1 MEGYTNHAYVK
12 HNANTNPDNSSAQN
26 GNTPDNNSIMIP
38 TENEE
43 DFNTPISTNT
53 IKAWD
58 KGAVYTPIDPT
69 AVAIRA
75 ARAPSDEEPSKLETS
90 LRRRFSP
97 MTLAWNS
104 IDVYAKART
113 RRFPWT
119 KNTLK
124 ESEEG
129 LGDPNQN
136 DGSQRKHI
144 LKGVSGVVKPGTLVA
159 IMGASGAGKSTL
171 MNVLAGRSG
180 NSVEVS
186 GEVTVNGCK
195 IDELLGDI
203 SAYVQQEDALI
214 PSLTV
219 REQLNFRALLRMDKS
234 YSKEEREARVKT
246 VIRELSLTKCAET
259 LIGDERIRG
268 ISGGEKKRVSFA
280 SEILTDPPLIFL
292 DEPTSGLDSYL
303 AKNLIQ
309 SLRNM
314 ASRGRTI
321 ITTIHQPSSEIF
333 TMFDNLLLMVDG
345 KTVYMGPTKDA
356 MVHFKQCGL
365 ECPNNYNPADFYLDN
380 LSIVPGYEHEYYSRI
395 KVYIECYERSEH
407 NASIDDYL
415 KRTKTRSI
423 KQFQE
428 SSPAAAQKRFQAS
441 LWTQFTNLLWRSW
454 ITAVRDPASL
464 KFRSIQTLAIGLL
477 LGLIYLQ
484 QDIDQLG
491 VMNINGL
498 LFILVTNTSF
508 SSQFM
513 VINIFPL
520 EMAVILRDFKSKL
533 YSVEMYYLCKS
544 LADIPFQVIFPL
556 LLNAI
561 VYWMVGLNPDFT
573 RFLESCAV
581 LVLVSCIAS
590 SFGFFMSAMAGT
602 VQNAMAI
609 APPLLAPLMLFG
621 GLFMNSESIP
631 DYFIWLK
638 YLSWFSYATELVT
651 VNQWED
657 IESIKC
663 TNIANVTC
671 QYNNGTDVL
680 KFLNFHRENYLMDYS
695 AMLAL
700 FIGFRFLGYFCLLLR
715 SKNACCC

>member
-1 MEGYTNHAYVK
+1 MEGSREHAYAMS
-12 HNANTNPDNSSAQN
+12 NTNTNPDNSSPQN

-58 KGAVYTPIDPT
+58 KGGVYTPIDPT

-75 ARAPSDEEPSKLETS
+75 AWAPGDEEPSKLETS
-90 LRRRFSP
+90 LRKKFSA

-113 RRFPWT
+113 RCFPWT

-144 LKGVSGVVKPGTLVA
+144 LKGVSGVAKPGAVLA
-159 IMGASGAGKSTL
+159 IIGSSGAGKSTL
-171 MNVLAGRSG
+171 MNVLAGRCG

-186 GEVTVNGCK
+186 GEVTINGCK

-234 YSKEEREARVKT
+234 YTKEEREARVKT

-259 LIGDERIRG
+259 LIGDERIQG
-268 ISGGEKKRVSFA
+268 ISGGERKRVCFA

-333 TMFDNLLLMVDG
+333 TMFDNLVLLVEGEM
-345 KTVYMGPTKDA
+345 VYMGPTKDIMA
-356 MVHFKQCGL
+356 QFKQYGL
-365 ECPNNYNPADFYLDN
+365 ESPNKYNPADFYVDN
-380 LSIVPGYEHEYYSRI
+380 LTIVPGHERECHNRI

-407 NASIDDYL
+407 KANIDDYL

-428 SSPAAAQKRFQAS
+428 SSPGAAQKRFQAS

-454 ITAVRDPASL
+454 ITTVRDPASV
-464 KFRSIQTLAIGLL
+464 KFRSIQTLGVGLVLGLAYLQKDMDQKRVMDINGFLFLL
-477 LGLIYLQ
+477 LT
-484 QDIDQLG
+484 
-491 VMNINGL
+491 NIS
-498 LFILVTNTSF
+498 FIG
-508 SSQFM
+508 QIM
-513 VINIFPL
+513 VINIFPI
-520 EMAVILRDFKSKL
+520 EIPVILRDFKSKL
-533 YSVEMYYLCKS
+533 YSVEMYYLCKT
-544 LADIPFQVIFPL
+544 LVDIPFQVVFTT

-561 VYWMVGLNPDFT
+561 AYWMVGLNPDFT
-573 RFLESCAV
+573 RFIMSCVV
-581 LVLVSCIAS
+581 LSLVGCTAS
-590 SFGFFMSAMAGT
+590 SFGFFLSGMVGT

-609 APPLLAPLMLFG
+609 SPLLLVPLMLFG
-621 GLFMNSESIP
+621 GLFLNQRSAPAYLAWM
-631 DYFIWLK
+631 K
-638 YLSWFSYATELVT
+638 YVTWFSFANELLL

-663 TNIANVTC
+663 TNLTC
-671 QYNNGTDVL
+671 VYHTGADVL
-680 KFLNFHRENYLMDYS
+680 NFLSFSRENYLKDFSMLL
-695 AMLAL
+695 AM
-700 FIGFRFLGYFCLLLR
+700 FIGFRFLGYLCLLLR
-715 SKNACCC
+715 SKTACCYKS